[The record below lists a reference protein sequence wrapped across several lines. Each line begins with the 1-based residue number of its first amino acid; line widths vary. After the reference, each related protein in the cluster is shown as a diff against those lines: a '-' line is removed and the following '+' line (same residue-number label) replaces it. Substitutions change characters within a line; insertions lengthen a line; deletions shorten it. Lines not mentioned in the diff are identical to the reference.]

1 VVGLALSGVA
11 LAVWS
16 ALAESPP
23 PLPAVALGGG
33 LVAAWLIACALW
45 LARLAWLRG
54 REAEEASRRLQA
66 ETAERGRAEAAL
78 RESESSIRS
87 LFELAS
93 RRNRELLLISDLG
106 GLLQTC
112 DSSDE
117 AYQVISRQGRKL
129 FPELSGAVY
138 LFCPAR
144 TDLERVVWWGSR
156 EPAGVE
162 IARREDCWALRLGRE
177 HLVESPEA
185 DLVCRHLDGAP
196 PAASLCVPMLA
207 LGEALGVLHL
217 REEGTGAEPRGSL
230 LDESRRRLAV
240 TVAERLAMALAN
252 LNLRETL
259 RYQSIRDPL
268 TGLFNRRYF
277 EASLDREIRRVKRR
291 GVSLGILLLDLDHF
305 KLFNDAFGHEAGD
318 VLLKA
323 VGELLRRRVRGDD
336 VACRYGGEEFA
347 LILPEAPLE
356 VTRSRAED
364 LRRGIKE
371 LQVLYE
377 DEPLG
382 AVSLSVGVA
391 VFPEHGLSG
400 EDLVRAADAA
410 LYQSK
415 AAGRDRVT
423 VAPLAAIDRRLM
435 LPD

>member
-1 VVGLALSGVA
+1 
-11 LAVWS
+11 
-16 ALAESPP
+16 
-23 PLPAVALGGG
+23 
-33 LVAAWLIACALW
+33 
-45 LARLAWLRG
+45 
-54 REAEEASRRLQA
+54 
-66 ETAERGRAEAAL
+66 
-78 RESESSIRS
+78 
-87 LFELAS
+87 
-93 RRNRELLLISDLG
+93 
-106 GLLQTC
+106 
-112 DSSDE
+112 
-117 AYQVISRQGRKL
+117 
-129 FPELSGAVY
+129 
-138 LFCPAR
+138 
-144 TDLERVVWWGSR
+144 
-156 EPAGVE
+156 
-162 IARREDCWALRLGRE
+162 
-177 HLVESPEA
+177 
-185 DLVCRHLDGAP
+185 
-196 PAASLCVPMLA
+196 MLA

-217 REEGTGAEPRGSL
+217 REEAADGEARGAL

-356 VTRSRAED
+356 VTRNRAEE

-371 LQVLYE
+371 MQVLYE

-382 AVSLSVGVA
+382 SVSLSIGVA